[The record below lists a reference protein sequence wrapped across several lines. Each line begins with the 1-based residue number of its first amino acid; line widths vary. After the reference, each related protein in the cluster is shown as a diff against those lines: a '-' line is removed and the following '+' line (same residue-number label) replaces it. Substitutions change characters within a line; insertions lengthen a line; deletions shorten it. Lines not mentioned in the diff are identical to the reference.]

1 MKGSVTIKAANKNG
15 REGLCVS
22 ADLQEVNF
30 MDKLHMM
37 HCLCKSL
44 KIQAEEFTL
53 MATMLSSGIMDKMVD
68 QKVLMDEY
76 ESVNISELLKFLKGL
91 SE

>member
-1 MKGSVTIKAANKNG
+1 MKGSVTIEAVVEDG
-15 REGLCVS
+15 REVPRVS
-22 ADLQEVNF
+22 TDLHEVNF

-44 KIQAEEFTL
+44 KIQPKEFTL
-53 MATMLSSGIMDKMVD
+53 MATMLSSGIMDEMVD
-68 QKVLMDEY
+68 QEVLMDGY
-76 ESVNISELLKFLKGL
+76 ERVNISELLKFLRGL

>member
-1 MKGSVTIKAANKNG
+1 MKGSITIKAVGEEGK
-15 REGLCVS
+15 EGLRVS
-22 ADLQEVNF
+22 TDLHGVNF

-44 KIQAEEFTL
+44 KIQSEEFTL

-68 QKVLMDEY
+68 QEVLMDKY
-76 ESVNISELLKFLKGL
+76 EQSEVLT
-91 SE
+91 